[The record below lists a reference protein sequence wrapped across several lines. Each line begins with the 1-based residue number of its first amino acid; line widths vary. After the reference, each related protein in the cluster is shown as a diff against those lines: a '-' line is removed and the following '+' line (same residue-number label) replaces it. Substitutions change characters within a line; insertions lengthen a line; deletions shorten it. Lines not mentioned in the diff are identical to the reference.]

1 MANNEQTVHWAARRW
16 WILLLVVVAV
26 AAIFRIVGYNFSLP
40 YVDHPDEPVFYLT
53 ALEWRGLFDNQ
64 AYLTGYPPLYI
75 WLIMGV
81 QMVMEALG
89 VSSMAATVALL
100 RLISG
105 VFSLLT
111 LVWIALTARTLFP
124 RGSGA
129 GAMAG
134 LIAGAAWAVAPL
146 VVENAIYATPDPL
159 LYLLVS
165 LALYLGVLA
174 LTHPSASRWAMG
186 SVIAGGLAILDKY
199 FTLTAVLPGLVAV
212 RAILKTDRRRG
223 VRLAIISV
231 MVLGIIGAVAVAG
244 IMVVPREGAT
254 AREGGFANILNIER
268 VLNNL
273 YHAIVPLNPAA
284 FALVVG
290 VSAVTWVI
298 AWRRGWSRAAL
309 LPVALCAALVVTIP
323 WLAATFSE
331 VNVRERM
338 KDVLSATMAACVL
351 FGAAAGQGL
360 ITLTKINV
368 QRRPIR
374 ARALP
379 VVATVIL
386 LLGVFGP
393 QLSASTAIV
402 QNRLL
407 PDARVALRLWADDNL
422 EPGTV
427 LVGDDNHKTFNPY
440 WGGIVGQQWFDWWLT
455 DDWAARTPAEW
466 RDQHGISYAVIERS
480 AWETQTSGAWRE
492 NALPLRT
499 FGAPT
504 RSAEYVVVRL
514 WRMQQPL
521 DVRFGEAIRLV
532 GADLPTQEAAAGDTL
547 AFRFYWQADS
557 SPKSDYSLFVHFAP
571 LDADQPLAQV
581 DGAPVSAARPTYSW
595 NEPTET
601 LIGAPLM
608 LTLPSDLPAGRYRV
622 RIGLYD
628 YQTLARLPVADGGDV
643 FELVEVTVR

>member
-1 MANNEQTVHWAARRW
+1 MANNEQKANWAAQRW
-16 WILLLVVVAV
+16 WILLLEVVAV
-26 AAIFRIVGYNFSLP
+26 AAIFRGVGYNFSLP

-81 QMVMEALG
+81 QVVMEALG
-89 VSSMAATVALL
+89 GSSMAATVALL

-105 VFSLLT
+105 AFSLLT
-111 LVWIALTARTLFP
+111 LVCVALTARTLFP
-124 RGSGA
+124 RGSTTGA
-129 GAMAG
+129 VAG
-134 LIAGAAWAVAPL
+134 LSAGAAWAVAPL

-165 LALYLGVLA
+165 LALYLGVRA
-174 LTHPSASRWAMG
+174 LTRPNASRWAVW

-199 FTLTAVLPGLVAV
+199 FTLTAVLPGLVAGLAIW
-212 RAILKTDRRRG
+212 RADRRRG
-223 VRLAIISV
+223 MRLAISSV
-231 MVLGIIGAVAVAG
+231 IVLAITGAVALAG

-254 AREGGFANILNIER
+254 AREGGFANILNMER

-284 FALVVG
+284 FGLVVG
-290 VSAVTWVI
+290 LGAAAWVI

-309 LPVALCAALVVTIP
+309 LPVALGAGLIVTIP

-351 FGAAAGQGL
+351 FGAAAGQIL
-360 ITLTKINV
+360 STLTKITE

-379 VVATVIL
+379 VVASVIL

-427 LVGDDNHKTFNPY
+427 LVGDDNHKTFNPF
-440 WGGIVGQQWFDWWLT
+440 WGGIVGRQWFDWWLT
-455 DDWAARTPAEW
+455 DDWAALTPAEW
-466 RDQHGISYAVIERS
+466 RDQHGISYAVIERE
-480 AWETQTSGAWRE
+480 AWEAQTSGAWQDE
-492 NALPLRT
+492 ALALRT

-504 RSAEYVVVRL
+504 RSRRVC
-514 WRMQQPL
+514 
-521 DVRFGEAIRLV
+521 
-532 GADLPTQEAAAGDTL
+532 
-547 AFRFYWQADS
+547 
-557 SPKSDYSLFVHFAP
+557 
-571 LDADQPLAQV
+571 
-581 DGAPVSAARPTYSW
+581 
-595 NEPTET
+595 
-601 LIGAPLM
+601 
-608 LTLPSDLPAGRYRV
+608 GR
-622 RIGLYD
+622 
-628 YQTLARLPVADGGDV
+628 APVADAAAARCAVRGGDSTGRRRCARHQRRRRGKHSRSV
-643 FELVEVTVR
+643 STGRRTARQPAITRYSCISRRWRRISRWRRRMVRQYRQRARRTAGMNRRRR